1 MDPKTQVVAILGSLF
16 VLGLVIEL
24 VRRRKLKEEYSVLW
38 VLTALVLLVLS
49 VWYGLLELI
58 TRSIGAVS
66 TPSTLFFFGLVFA
79 LLMLL
84 HFSTRISSLERR
96 VTMLVQEIGLMSAR
110 ERLDDRPVEHDDTD
124 SDDPAPAGSRPAG
137 NVRLHAAKRSA

>member
-1 MDPKTQVVAILGSLF
+1 MDPKTQVVAIMGSLF

-38 VLTALVLLVLS
+38 VVTALVLLVLS

-58 TRSIGAVS
+58 TSAIGAVS
-66 TPSTLFFFGLVFA
+66 TPSTLFFFGLIFA

-84 HFSTRISSLERR
+84 HFSTRVSSLERR

-110 ERLDDRPVEHDDTD
+110 ERLDDRSIEPGDTD
-124 SDDPAPAGSRPAG
+124 TDEPAAAPSRATGHAG
-137 NVRLHAAKRSA
+137 LHAAKRSA